1 MRTSH
6 IPINLDLI
14 YEALAKATKHYT
26 YQMSLKFL
34 IDVILCA
41 QPRNP
46 WHHLQENNT
55 QTLWLMQDQAVCA
68 LRLRC
73 IMVASISIWR
83 WEQQNSADFD
93 WTFRKS

>member
-26 YQMSLKFL
+26 YQMSPKFL

-46 WHHLQENNT
+46 
-55 QTLWLMQDQAVCA
+55 
-68 LRLRC
+68 
-73 IMVASISIWR
+73 
-83 WEQQNSADFD
+83 
-93 WTFRKS
+93 